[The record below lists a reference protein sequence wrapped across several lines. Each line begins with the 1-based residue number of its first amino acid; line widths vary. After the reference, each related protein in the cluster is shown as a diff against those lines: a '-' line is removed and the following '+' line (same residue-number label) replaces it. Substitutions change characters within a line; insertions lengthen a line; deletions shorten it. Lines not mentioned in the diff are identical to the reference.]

1 MDLICS
7 RPTDSVVKMIA
18 LILINVGVLAYAMTI
33 GVLASVMC
41 CRCVADGFEDAHRR
55 R

>member
-1 MDLICS
+1 
-7 RPTDSVVKMIA
+7 MIA
-18 LILINVGVLAYAMTI
+18 LILINVAVLAYATTL

-41 CRCVADGFEDAHRR
+41 CRCVADGFEDAHAHRR

>member
-1 MDLICS
+1 M
-7 RPTDSVVKMIA
+7 VKMIA
-18 LILINVGVLAYAMTI
+18 LILINVGVLAYAMTL

-41 CRCVADGFEDAHRR
+41 CRCVADGVEDARR